1 MVHPLPELIG
11 DSPAI
16 AALREQIERLVSGMA
31 GAHRLPPV
39 LLRGETGTGKGLLA
53 RLLHRLGPRAHGPF
67 VDVNC
72 AAIPDTLL
80 EAEMFGF
87 ERGAF
92 TDARQAKPG
101 LFQTAHRGTI
111 FLDEVGLLPEG
122 LQGKLLKV
130 IEEQS
135 VRRLGGTRSEPV
147 DVWILAATSGTR
159 TAATLREDLYHRL
172 AVVTLWQPPL
182 RERGE
187 DVVLLAERFLARAC
201 ADYGLPAK
209 RLAPDTRH
217 ALLAHAWPGNV
228 RELMNVMERV
238 ALLSSATTATAG
250 TLGLPSPVSETPRV
264 GSRSLPA
271 PDGEGPTAER
281 LLQALRETGWNVSR
295 AAARLATTRSTVR
308 YRIRKLGLRPDASPP
323 PVPAEVPRAP
333 GDAPE
338 TARPRWE
345 TRHITLLRVLLGAI
359 DSPTDPIET
368 TPIVHALVGKV
379 ESFGGRVEDVS
390 ARGLVA
396 AFGFEPAEDAPWRAA
411 QAAMAIRKV
420 VERSTDVASAP
431 VPVRIGI
438 HGGRFRIIR
447 LAATTAIDL
456 DDKTEAW
463 DLLDGLVSQTE
474 PNAIRISQAV
484 APFLERRFELA
495 AAPDIGEVRT
505 YRLAGQ
511 DRPGFTL
518 GGRITRYVGR
528 RSEREMLQ
536 ARLTQ
541 ARTGRGQVVAIA
553 GEAGIGKSRLL
564 FEFRQQVVGEAVTCL
579 EGRCLSYGSGVA
591 YLPVLDL
598 LRGVC
603 GITEADSLAVI
614 PEKVRAHLAALRID
628 PAGVLPLLLNLL
640 SLREGTESLAGLTP
654 DAIKVRTFE
663 ALRELLVRASESRPS
678 VVIVEDL
685 HWIDGISEEFIASLV
700 EGVPASAILLL
711 VTYRSGY
718 RPRWINKSYVSQVA
732 LLPLSPDESLQVV
745 SGVLQR
751 GTVPEAL
758 ARLVLAKA
766 DGNPFFI
773 EELARAVAPDAELTA
788 SAVVPDTVQGLLMSR
803 IDRLAT
809 QDRRVLQTAA
819 AIGKYFPSTLLGTTG
834 GLSAPDLDATLARL
848 QEAEFVFATSTGP
861 EPRYAF
867 KHPLTHEV
875 AYASLQPD
883 ARRALHARIVD
894 AVERQY
900 AERLEEHVEALAHH
914 ALRGEAWEKA
924 ARYLHRAGDRAFR
937 RSANQD
943 AVAYLEQ
950 AMGACER
957 VGERREFAETAVDVR
972 VLLQLALFTLGEHAR
987 IGRALLEA
995 ETLAEALGDRAR
1007 QARVANCLATHYY
1020 VMGDHAEGL
1029 RAARRGLALAETLED
1044 RGTRIGL
1051 LIRLGLAHHA
1061 RAEFSEGAATLRRSL
1076 DLLVG
1081 EPGYEYHVLSAIPS
1095 VHART
1100 WLVWCLA
1107 DVGEFDEATAR
1118 AREARETA
1126 EARGH
1131 PYSQVM
1137 AAWGF
1142 GYCHLARGRIAPAI
1156 SAFEESLALC
1166 RTSSNI
1172 HWTPRVAASLGYAY
1186 ALAGRVD
1193 EGLPLL
1199 ERGTSE
1205 ADRIGLRACSPLL
1218 IAWLGE
1224 AYRAAGRGRHA
1235 AEAARRAVDRARR
1248 QGERGHEAYALRL
1261 LAEIEQSEEQY
1272 REAIE
1277 LAETLGM
1284 RPLLG
1289 RCHLGLS
1296 RLLEGRGH
1304 DSQAEQHAGSAR
1316 RLFADLAFQ
1325 SWPAGW

>member
-1 MVHPLPELIG
+1 
-11 DSPAI
+11 
-16 AALREQIERLVSGMA
+16 
-31 GAHRLPPV
+31 
-39 LLRGETGTGKGLLA
+39 
-53 RLLHRLGPRAHGPF
+53 
-67 VDVNC
+67 
-72 AAIPDTLL
+72 
-80 EAEMFGF
+80 MFGF

-201 ADYGLPAK
+201 ADYGLPTK
-209 RLAPDTRH
+209 RLAPDARH

-238 ALLSSATTATAG
+238 ALLSSATTVTAG
-250 TLGLPSPVSETPRV
+250 TLGLPPPVSETPRV
-264 GSRSLPA
+264 GSRWLPA
-271 PDGEGPTAER
+271 PDREGPTAER

-295 AAARLATTRSTVR
+295 AAARLTTTRSTVR
-308 YRIRKLGLRPDASPP
+308 YHIRKLGLRRDASPP

-345 TRHITLLRVLLGAI
+345 TRHITLLPVLLGAI

-396 AFGFEPAEDAPWRAA
+396 AFGLEPDEDAPWRAA

-447 LAATTAIDL
+447 LAAATAIDL

-463 DLLDGLVSQTE
+463 DLLDGLVSPAG

-528 RSEREMLQ
+528 RSEREMLL
-536 ARLTQ
+536 ARLAQ

-603 GITEADSLAVI
+603 GITEADGLAVI
-614 PEKVRAHLAALRID
+614 PEKVRAHLTALRID

-663 ALRELLVRASESRPS
+663 ALRELLVRAGESRPS

-751 GTVPEAL
+751 KTVPEAL

-766 DGNPFFI
+766 DGNPLFI

-788 SAVVPDTVQGLLMSR
+788 SAVVPDTVQGLLM
-803 IDRLAT
+803 
-809 QDRRVLQTAA
+809 RRSPAP
-819 AIGKYFPSTLLGTTG
+819 GKRGRPPRR
-834 GLSAPDLDATLARL
+834 AATLTARSWRRGASGTASWRGVGSPQRSRRSRRAL
-848 QEAEFVFATSTGP
+848 LCAAPRATSTGRP
-861 EPRYAF
+861 ASPQAWATPTRWPDESTRACRFSSEGPRRPIGSGFVRAPRCSSRGSA
-867 KHPLTHEV
+867 KRIGPPAGGATPRRRRGGPSI
-875 AYASLQPD
+875 ARD
-883 ARRALHARIVD
+883 ARASEGTRRTRCACSPRSSRVRSNT
-894 AVERQY
+894 V
-900 AERLEEHVEALAHH
+900 
-914 ALRGEAWEKA
+914 
-924 ARYLHRAGDRAFR
+924 R
-937 RSANQD
+937 RSSWPRLSGCAPFSA
-943 AVAYLEQ
+943 AVTSAS
-950 AMGACER
+950 AASSRG
-957 VGERREFAETAVDVR
+957 GDTTAR
-972 VLLQLALFTLGEHAR
+972 PSS
-987 IGRALLEA
+987 
-995 ETLAEALGDRAR
+995 
-1007 QARVANCLATHYY
+1007 
-1020 VMGDHAEGL
+1020 M
-1029 RAARRGLALAETLED
+1029 RAARDDSSPTSA
-1044 RGTRIGL
+1044 
-1051 LIRLGLAHHA
+1051 
-1061 RAEFSEGAATLRRSL
+1061 SS
-1076 DLLVG
+1076 
-1081 EPGYEYHVLSAIPS
+1081 PGRPAGRNPAPS
-1095 VHART
+1095 
-1100 WLVWCLA
+1100 W
-1107 DVGEFDEATAR
+1107 
-1118 AREARETA
+1118 
-1126 EARGH
+1126 
-1131 PYSQVM
+1131 
-1137 AAWGF
+1137 
-1142 GYCHLARGRIAPAI
+1142 RGRNDQPTAP
-1156 SAFEESLALC
+1156 
-1166 RTSSNI
+1166 
-1172 HWTPRVAASLGYAY
+1172 
-1186 ALAGRVD
+1186 
-1193 EGLPLL
+1193 
-1199 ERGTSE
+1199 
-1205 ADRIGLRACSPLL
+1205 
-1218 IAWLGE
+1218 
-1224 AYRAAGRGRHA
+1224 
-1235 AEAARRAVDRARR
+1235 
-1248 QGERGHEAYALRL
+1248 
-1261 LAEIEQSEEQY
+1261 
-1272 REAIE
+1272 
-1277 LAETLGM
+1277 
-1284 RPLLG
+1284 
-1289 RCHLGLS
+1289 
-1296 RLLEGRGH
+1296 
-1304 DSQAEQHAGSAR
+1304 
-1316 RLFADLAFQ
+1316 
-1325 SWPAGW
+1325 